1 MQRAR
6 FLWRRA
12 LFASIGKEDW
22 PAYAWPRGV
31 NHGKQLRSYSGRQ
44 GKAGAGAPFPGN
56 RKARRDRATVS
67 ALLADSGDISEN
79 SEYDDAKNEQAAN
92 EVRIAEI
99 TRILGEATIVEAP
112 TESGRVNIGSRV
124 TVDMGGRERV
134 FTIVGGAEANSA
146 EGKISNESPVGAA
159 LLGHKQGRSCRGSGS
174 HRPRYQDDHSG
185 NRALSKL

>member
-1 MQRAR
+1 MENNYVLTQE
-6 FLWRRA
+6 
-12 LFASIGKEDW
+12 GKEKLEQELHFLETEKRAEIGD
-22 PAYAWPRGV
+22 RIRV
-31 NHGKQLRSYSGRQ
+31 
-44 GKAGAGAPFPGN
+44 
-56 RKARRDRATVS
+56 AREF
-67 ALLADSGDISEN
+67 GDISEN

-134 FTIVGGAEANSA
+134 EANSA

-159 LLGHKQGRSCRGSGS
+159 LLGHKQGEAVEAQGPTGRVIKMTIQAIER
-174 HRPRYQDDHSG
+174 
-185 NRALSKL
+185 

>member
-1 MQRAR
+1 MAEGCKPWKTTT
-6 FLWRRA
+6 FL
-12 LFASIGKEDW
+12 L
-22 PAYAWPRGV
+22 
-31 NHGKQLRSYSGRQ
+31 
-44 GKAGAGAPFPGN
+44 
-56 RKARRDRATVS
+56 RKARKSWSRSSISWKPKSAQRSGDRIRVAREF
-67 ALLADSGDISEN
+67 GDISEN

-159 LLGHKQGRSCRGSGS
+159 LLGHKQGEAVEAQGPTGRVIKMTIQAIER
-174 HRPRYQDDHSG
+174 
-185 NRALSKL
+185 

>member
-1 MQRAR
+1 MENNYVLTQE
-6 FLWRRA
+6 
-12 LFASIGKEDW
+12 GKEKLEQELHFLETEKRAEIGD
-22 PAYAWPRGV
+22 RIRV
-31 NHGKQLRSYSGRQ
+31 
-44 GKAGAGAPFPGN
+44 
-56 RKARRDRATVS
+56 AREF
-67 ALLADSGDISEN
+67 GDISEN

-134 FTIVGGAEANSA
+134 FTIVGGADSA

-159 LLGHKQGRSCRGSGS
+159 LLGHKQGEAVEAQGPTGRVIKMTIQAIER
-174 HRPRYQDDHSG
+174 
-185 NRALSKL
+185 

>member
-1 MQRAR
+1 MEAR
-6 FLWRRA
+6 PFREYRKGRL
-12 LFASIGKEDW
+12 ASICMAEGCKPW
-22 PAYAWPRGV
+22 
-31 NHGKQLRSYSGRQ
+31 KTTTFLL
-44 GKAGAGAPFPGN
+44 
-56 RKARRDRATVS
+56 RKARKSWSRSSISWKPKS
-67 ALLADSGDISEN
+67 AQRSAREFGDISEN

-159 LLGHKQGRSCRGSGS
+159 LLGHKQGEAVEAQGPTGRVIKMTIQAIER
-174 HRPRYQDDHSG
+174 
-185 NRALSKL
+185 

>member
-44 GKAGAGAPFPGN
+44 GKAGAGAPFPGK
-56 RKARRDRATVS
+56 RAEIGDRIRVAREV
-67 ALLADSGDISEN
+67 GDISEN

-159 LLGHKQGRSCRGSGS
+159 LLGHKQGEAVEAQGPTGRVIKMTIQAIER
-174 HRPRYQDDHSG
+174 
-185 NRALSKL
+185 